1 VPYSNPYP
9 DPKLML
15 KLDQDPDPGK
25 LSYPEHFYHYVSKNE
40 DVFSQTAPRQYWE
53 MKERR
58 GRVKFLDAAAGELAR
73 SASHNEVSLLKK

>member
-1 VPYSNPYP
+1 MPYSNPYP

-25 LSYPEHFYHYVSKNE
+25 LSYSEHFYQYVSKNE
-40 DVFSQTAPRQYWE
+40 DVFSQTALE